1 MLVTTI
7 SLKKKAQLLRR
18 PHNESGD
25 TCNFI
30 PPHLLCHSHVTAP
43 NISSTFFERSQGPPG
58 MKGEAGKKRKRE
70 KERERW
76 ERVEKEWRKIRRAYF
91 KQPLREQWNSLEG
104 PPLAKGCR
112 SCRYCG
118 RRIKGLLWRKKRRRG
133 GGGER
138 QGELNRIEHRCP
150 RIGIFRIIFFLR
162 STLLPLLFLALPSA
176 RSATLCIM
184 QFELINQPGFV
195 LLSIFSRSISFR
207 LLYRFLFLRSPARC
221 QPGITIIRFR
231 HIEA

>member
-1 MLVTTI
+1 MSFSRYRAQYLVDFLRTIAGTTRNERG
-7 SLKKKAQLLRR
+7 SGEGENERKK
-18 PHNESGD
+18 
-25 TCNFI
+25 
-30 PPHLLCHSHVTAP
+30 
-43 NISSTFFERSQGPPG
+43 ER
-58 MKGEAGKKRKRE
+58 
-70 KERERW
+70 ERERW

-176 RSATLCIM
+176 RSSIDPPRFALCN
-184 QFELINQPGFV
+184 LN
-195 LLSIFSRSISFR
+195 
-207 LLYRFLFLRSPARC
+207 
-221 QPGITIIRFR
+221 
-231 HIEA
+231 